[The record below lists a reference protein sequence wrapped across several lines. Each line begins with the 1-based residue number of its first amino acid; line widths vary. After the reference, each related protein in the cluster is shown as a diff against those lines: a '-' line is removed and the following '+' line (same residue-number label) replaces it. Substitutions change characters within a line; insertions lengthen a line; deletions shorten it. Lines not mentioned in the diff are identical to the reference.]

1 MISTVARRNARLVI
15 ACSFFGN
22 LTFVLPIWLLYSI
35 NYLHFSPLLASVI
48 MAGMYCAMGLFEIP
62 TGALAD
68 RLGRRRMF
76 IIGTSLF
83 LIFPLMYVIQAPVIA
98 FFVAMI
104 IAGFGTSLASGALVP
119 LVHAAYEDAGL
130 SKRAYH
136 HFFVKS
142 QAALFSARVV
152 AGVGGA
158 WLYTINPALPFLA
171 WGIAAAITIPLALII
186 KETRSAASET
196 TYRAHIATTFK
207 AMLKSEVVVALSATT
222 IVVGLVTEAIWAGY
236 QVFYEQDGR
245 SDIVIGV
252 LFSVIALF
260 GAITTYLSRHSFSRV
275 RPQHMMLIGSAL
287 TLLTAALIYQD
298 NIALRLLAVIP
309 MAIAAGFMYTIA
321 TATVQGV
328 IANKFQST
336 ALSILST
343 TTYVTFFVGTV
354 WIGAVI
360 TWWGL
365 DVARTSLLAGGII
378 SLCIVAIITI
388 RTRHNSFMLEEKKL
402 QTQ

>member
-1 MISTVARRNARLVI
+1 MISTIARRNARLVI

-83 LIFPLMYVIQAPVIA
+83 LVFPLMYIVQAPVIA
-98 FFVAMI
+98 FLIAMI
-104 IAGFGTSLASGALVP
+104 VAGFGSSLASGALVP

-130 SKRAYH
+130 GKQAYH

-142 QAALFSARVV
+142 QTALFSARVV

-158 WLYTINPALPFLA
+158 WLYTIHPALAFVA
-171 WGIAAAITIPLALII
+171 WGLTAAITIPLAFAI
-186 KETRSAASET
+186 KETKSSVANV
-196 TYRAHIATTFK
+196 TYRAHITTTLQT
-207 AMLKSEVVVALSATT
+207 MMRSEIVVALCATT
-222 IVVGLVTEAIWAGY
+222 IVVGLITEAIWAGY

-245 SDIVIGV
+245 SDIIIGA
-252 LFSVIALF
+252 LFSIIALF
-260 GAITTYLSRHSFSRV
+260 GAITTYVSRHSFSRV
-275 RPQHMMLIGSAL
+275 RPQNMMLIGSAL
-287 TLLTAALIYQD
+287 SLLTAILIYQD
-298 NIALRLLAVIP
+298 NLTLRLLAVIP
-309 MAIAAGFMYTIA
+309 MAIAAGFMNTIVMA
-321 TATVQGV
+321 TIQGV
-328 IANKFQST
+328 IKNTFHST
-336 ALSILST
+336 ALSIFST
-343 TTYVTFFVGTV
+343 VNFVTYFIGTV
-354 WIGAVI
+354 WIGGVI

-365 DVARTSLLAGGII
+365 ETARLSLLIGGVV
-378 SLCIVAIITI
+378 SLCIVLFITVHN
-388 RTRHNSFMLEEKKL
+388 RHNNFMLEEKNLKVS
-402 QTQ
+402 